1 LLTHQEGPRPA
12 GAWLFSRVIV
22 LALAALLWVSV
33 IGCGT
38 ASRVVRL
45 DTGESE
51 ALVFTPRGGE
61 SPVQL
66 RTGEFKASLSE
77 LARDVRPAT
86 HPLQHARRLMLD
98 SVWHEELYL
107 KWTGRHLELD
117 SEGEAAQRVAQ
128 ECLELTHAYGRWCE
142 RQGRGRDCLW
152 LLKEGPLLNADG
164 RYALAMEFALGSVW
178 NETAEAFKDMA
189 SPEAVRATLV
199 SAMAMYLMLWS
210 MPEPVSKGLA
220 ATLTAGLIAYLGVD
234 TVWSLIQGWRLLV
247 AEADQAT
254 TFEELRE
261 AGERFGG
268 VMGKNSA
275 RVFLLLTTAAMGN
288 TAGLAVKGPGLP
300 GTARA
305 AVLAERQAGF
315 RWAAVGEV
323 HSVALSVEG
332 AFTIALA
339 PGAVA
344 MSAQGPDDGSP
355 SAGKTFVYTSEN
367 PVTKQIQYVGI
378 TNHLARRT
386 ADHLRKNG
394 IRVEKLMGNLSRLDA
409 RAVEQALIEIHGL
422 GRNGGTLMNRINSI
436 ARSNPE
442 YAALLRRGLELLES
456 IGYRGK

>member
-1 LLTHQEGPRPA
+1 MSIHQERPRRA
-12 GAWLFSRVIV
+12 GAWLLPHAIAHV
-22 LALAALLWVSV
+22 LTALLCMPLL
-33 IGCGT
+33 GCGT

-45 DTGESE
+45 DTGGSE
-51 ALVFTPRGGE
+51 ALAFTPRRGD

-66 RTGEFKASLSE
+66 RTEEFKTSLAE
-77 LARDVRPAT
+77 LARDVRPAS
-86 HPLQHARRLMLD
+86 HPLQHARQLMAG
-98 SVWHEELYL
+98 SVWHGEMYL
-107 KWTGRHLELD
+107 KWTGRQLELD
-117 SEGEAAQRVAQ
+117 SGGEAARRVAR

-142 RQGRGRDCLW
+142 RQGRTRDCLS

-199 SAMAMYLMLWS
+199 SAMAMYMMLWS

-247 AEADQAT
+247 AQADRAT
-254 TFEELRE
+254 SFTELRE

-300 GTARA
+300 GAARA
-305 AVLAERQAGF
+305 AVLAETQAGF

-323 HSVALSVEG
+323 HSVSLSTEG

-344 MSAQGPDDGSP
+344 MSAQGSGGGP
-355 SAGKTFVYTSEN
+355 STGKTSVYISRDPLTN
-367 PVTKQIQYVGI
+367 DVQYVGI
-378 TNHLARRT
+378 TNEIARR
-386 ADHLRKNG
+386 AAEHLRLNG
-394 IRVEKLMGNLSRLDA
+394 IRINKLMGNLTREDA
-409 RAVEQALIEIHGL
+409 RAVEQVLIEIHGL
-422 GRNGGTLMNRINSI
+422 SKTGGTLMNRINSI
-436 ARSNPE
+436 AHSNPT
-442 YAALLRRGLELLES
+442 YAAALRRGLELLES
-456 IGYRGK
+456 VGYTGK